1 MFQDL
6 HSCTQ
11 GIGAKYHTHYELC
24 CFDTFTKAARFCN
37 KVRSPPASLVTKQ
50 RTVKWSLGFREYCYI
65 SAELFHLTRVLDN
78 KTFSDYITM
87 HLNNE
92 IFLLREMSSFTKC
105 KSFTLLT
112 PALFCENAI

>member
-11 GIGAKYHTHYELC
+11 RIGAKYHTHYELC
-24 CFDTFTKAARFCN
+24 CFDIFTKAARFCN
-37 KVRSPPASLVTKQ
+37 KVTSSLASHQTENRKMVSWFPC
-50 RTVKWSLGFREYCYI
+50 RYCYI
-65 SAELFHLTRVLDN
+65 SAELFHLTRVLNN

-105 KSFTLLT
+105 KSFTLLK

>member
-11 GIGAKYHTHYELC
+11 RIHLVPNTTYTMFVFV

-50 RTVKWSLGFREYCYI
+50 RTVKWSFGFRECCYI
-65 SAELFHLTRVLDN
+65 SAELFHLTRILNN
-78 KTFSDYITM
+78 KTFSDNMTVY
-87 HLNNE
+87 LNNE

-112 PALFCENAI
+112 PALFC